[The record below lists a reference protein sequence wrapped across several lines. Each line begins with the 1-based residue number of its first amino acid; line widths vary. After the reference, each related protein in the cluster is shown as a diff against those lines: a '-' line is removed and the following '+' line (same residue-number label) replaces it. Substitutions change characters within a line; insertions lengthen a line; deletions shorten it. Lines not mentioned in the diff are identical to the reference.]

1 MNFRTNIKRITDSNN
16 GNERFGIFK
25 GDGVV
30 NLGRGIKARRLRE
43 AIANEPDAL
52 AAHAGDS
59 VDHPLSE
66 IRFLPP
72 IPDPGLLICLGLN
85 TYSHLKEAREFTG
98 REKPPAKPWAFIRSP
113 RSITGDRKRVV

>member
-1 MNFRTNIKRITDSNN
+1 MKLISYSIN
-16 GNERFGIFK
+16 GNDSFGIVK

-30 NLGRGIKARRLRE
+30 NLGRRIKSRSLRE
-43 AIANEPDAL
+43 AIANEPDPL

-72 IPDPGLLICLGLN
+72 IPDLGLLIRSEEHTSELQSLMRITYAVFGLKN
-85 TYSHLKEAREFTG
+85 TRHL
-98 REKPPAKPWAFIRSP
+98 
-113 RSITGDRKRVV
+113 

>member
-1 MNFRTNIKRITDSNN
+1 MIRRPPRSTRTDTLFPYTTLFRS
-16 GNERFGIFK
+16 
-25 GDGVV
+25 
-30 NLGRGIKARRLRE
+30 
-43 AIANEPDAL
+43 
-52 AAHAGDS
+52 
-59 VDHPLSE
+59 

-113 RSITGDRKRVV
+113 RSITGHEQNIIRPNTRPLYDYEGEKIGRASCRERGGQAV